1 MEEQKLSSNL
11 KQKSNVALAFNA
23 NKALVILINKKFWQ
37 GVSGPIFAYAFSAV
51 FVGIF
56 GYIMLA
62 SGNIVTFKQSLAGV
76 IALQVMSVG
85 INSTPQALNEFKTSV
100 LLKRIGATPIKPW
113 MFIVTTAL
121 YYAFIMFTVALWMLL
136 WIVIW
141 FGAYKVSETNG
152 MGWQGALGTVPT
164 TAPTQ
169 IYHNLFQVIF
179 NSHNDVY
186 ALPMPNH
193 QPSINVNNPTISWG
207 GFFLS
212 IIYTDV
218 VAIFIGVAVVSL
230 TKSAGRV
237 QAISMP
243 IFFLSMFLSGQLF
256 PMSTICQNEVLN
268 GISYITPFRYTTGL
282 IQMSWSGSNIF
293 DMTQPFIQHVSSG
306 ATVTVYKLADLWLNF
321 FMPFLFVGL
330 SIFTSI
336 KFFKWN
342 AR

>member
-1 MEEQKLSSNL
+1 MEEKQLSSTL
-11 KQKSNVALAFNA
+11 QQKSNIALAFNA

-37 GVSGPIFAYAFSAV
+37 GISGPIFAYAFSGI
-51 FVGIF
+51 FVGIY

-62 SGNIVTFKQSLAGV
+62 SGNIITFKQSLAGV

-113 MFIVTTAL
+113 MFVVTTAL

-136 WIVIW
+136 WVVIW
-141 FGAYKVSETNG
+141 FGAYQITAANG
-152 MGWQGALGTVPT
+152 MGVHGIVTHIGQTP
-164 TAPTQ
+164 P
-169 IYHNLFQVIF
+169 IYTNLFQVIF
-179 NSHNDVY
+179 NTQHDTY
-186 ALPMPNH
+186 ALAV
-193 QPSINVNNPTISWG
+193 QGGGYVAVDNPTISWG

-212 IIYTDV
+212 IIYTDI
-218 VAIFIGVAVVSL
+218 VAIFIGVAIVSL

-268 GISYITPFRYTTGL
+268 GISYISPFRYTTGL

-293 DMTQPFIQHVSSG
+293 DMAQVFQQHVASG
-306 ATVTVYKLADLWLNF
+306 SLITVYKIADLWLNF
-321 FMPFLFVGL
+321 FMPVFFVGL
-330 SIFTSI
+330 SIFTAV